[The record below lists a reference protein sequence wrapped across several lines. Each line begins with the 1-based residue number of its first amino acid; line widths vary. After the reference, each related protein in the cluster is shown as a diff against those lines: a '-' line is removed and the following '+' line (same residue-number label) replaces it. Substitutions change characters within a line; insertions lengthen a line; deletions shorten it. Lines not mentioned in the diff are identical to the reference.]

1 MSASLDLVRSIF
13 ANWECGDFT
22 SVEWAHPDIE
32 RVFADGP
39 DPGRA
44 TGLDGIAATFRWWAE
59 LWEDLRVGADEFI
72 ELGADSILVLGGFT
86 GRGKTSGIEAGELP
100 TKTAAV
106 FYIRDGK
113 VTRYVLYWDRDRAL
127 ADLGLEG

>member
-72 ELGADSILVLGGFT
+72 ELGADSVLVLGGFT
-86 GRGKTSGIEAGELP
+86 GRGKTSGIEAGQFP
-100 TKTAAV
+100 PKAAAV
-106 FYIRDGK
+106 FYLRDGK
-113 VTRYVLYWDRDRAL
+113 VTRLVGYNDREHAL
-127 ADLGLEG
+127 ADLGLEE